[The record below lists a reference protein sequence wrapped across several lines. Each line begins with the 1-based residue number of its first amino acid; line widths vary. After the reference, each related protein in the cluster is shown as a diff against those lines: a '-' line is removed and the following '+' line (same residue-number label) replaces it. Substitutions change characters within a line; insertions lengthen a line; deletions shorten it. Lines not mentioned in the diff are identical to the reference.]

1 MKIRRVKTASGKIAV
16 QVVRYEG
23 KRTVVLKH
31 IGSAKNNEEVS
42 LLKQLG
48 WQWITQFTGQ
58 ESLFPSEEVKQDTL
72 LGKYKYLGFRYSLV
86 YELINNIFKMFH
98 FDSLGGKYEKMF
110 LDLCLMR
117 AVQPASKRESRE
129 LLKSLFGIDY
139 DLTEIYRSLVEFHKL
154 QNEIEEKLTAFARN
168 HLGFDFSFVLYDITT
183 LYFETF
189 SEDDFRKT
197 GFSKD
202 NKIGQPQILI
212 GLIVN
217 KEGFPL
223 SFAVFNGNKF
233 EGHTLIPIISE
244 FKSKHKISTLTV
256 VADAAMISHDNII
269 SLKQAGL
276 SYIVGAR
283 LGYLNQSTISKISQ
297 SLKAKDG
304 ASLRLTTDEGFLILS
319 FSAKRY
325 LKDKHEM
332 DKQLEKAKGILG
344 GKRESGRNKFLGC
357 NAENRYFLKNSLI
370 EKTELLLGI
379 KGYHTD
385 LSLPEK
391 VIIERYQDLWNI
403 ERAFRISKNDLNMR
417 PIYHFKK
424 QAILAHVLICA
435 VALAVLKFMEIQT
448 GKSAK
453 HIMGALKSV
462 TDGRILN
469 TITGEESYLRSE
481 IPEDTKHLLQKINLP
496 H

>member
-1 MKIRRVKTASGKIAV
+1 MKIRTVKTASGKIAV
-16 QVVRYEG
+16 QAVRYEG

-31 IGSAKNNEEVS
+31 IGSAKNNEEVC
-42 LLKQLG
+42 LLKQLAQ
-48 WQWITQFTGQ
+48 QWITQFTGQ
-58 ESLFPSEEVKQDTL
+58 ESLFPLEEAKRDTL
-72 LGKYKYLGFRYSLV
+72 LGKYKYLGFRYGLV
-86 YELINNIFKMFH
+86 YELINNIFKMFR
-98 FDSLGGKYEKMF
+98 FDSLGGKHEKIF
-110 LDLCLMR
+110 LDLCLIR
-117 AVQPASKRESRE
+117 AVQPASKRESQE

-139 DLTEIYRSLVEFHKL
+139 DLTEIYRSLVEFPKL
-154 QNEIEEKLTAFARN
+154 QNEIEEKLTAFAKS
-168 HLGFDFSFVLYDITT
+168 HLGFDFNFVLYDITT

-189 SEDDFRKT
+189 SEDDFRRT

-256 VADAAMISHDNII
+256 VADAAMISRDNII
-269 SLKQAGL
+269 GLKQAGL

-297 SLKAKDG
+297 DLSAVDG
-304 ASLRLTTDEGFLILS
+304 ACLRLTTDEGFLICS

-325 LKDKHEM
+325 IKDKHEM
-332 DKQLEKAKGILG
+332 DKQLEKAKKILD
-344 GKRESGRNKFLGC
+344 GKRESKRNKFLGC
-357 NAENRYFLKNSLI
+357 NAKNRYFLKTSLI
-370 EKTELLLGI
+370 EKTKLLLGI

-385 LSLPEK
+385 LSCSEK
-391 VIIERYQDLWNI
+391 VIIERYADLWNI
-403 ERAFRISKNDLNMR
+403 ERAFRISKNDLNIR
-417 PIYHFKK
+417 PVYHFKK
-424 QAILAHVLICA
+424 QAILAHVLICT

-453 HIMGALKSV
+453 YIMGAFKSV

-469 TITGEESYLRSE
+469 TITGKESYLRSE
-481 IPEDTKHLLQKINLP
+481 IPDEIQEILQKMKLP